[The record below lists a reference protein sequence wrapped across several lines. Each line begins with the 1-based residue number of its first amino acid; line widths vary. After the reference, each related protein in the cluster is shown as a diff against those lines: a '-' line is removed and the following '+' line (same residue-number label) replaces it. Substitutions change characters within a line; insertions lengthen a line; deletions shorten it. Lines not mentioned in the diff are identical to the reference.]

1 MRPTGR
7 FFTVIL
13 ATMTLWIL
21 ACGGAQQPDA
31 APQSAASAPTAPA
44 ATAAPQATAQP
55 TPERSAPGQSAPTAE
70 AAATVAP
77 APTTAPVSAGREV
90 LLAVSRNLA
99 NGEED
104 PYYTHNSLM
113 VWDSLVMLNEEL
125 EPTPQLTASWSLA
138 EDQLSWTFQLR
149 EGISYTDGTPFNAD
163 AVVANID
170 RLMQISPRRSP
181 FFSLTIARAYGD
193 LAGATKVA
201 DDVVE
206 YQLNSP
212 NPSMIFTMSNFF
224 SAMFSP
230 ASFTEEG
237 NFKGIPSTTGRFKLA
252 DWERDQFMLL
262 ERNDDYWDTKPLVQQ
277 IRLRVIP
284 DSGAR
289 VSAILAGEVDGVVE
303 LGALSPAEAKS
314 LEGREGITV
323 GGDPVSISQYLFFG
337 SDRPPFDNVDLR
349 RAVSMAIDRE
359 AIVEKLALGYGVPGK
374 SLLSAFVPRWLSPK
388 GEPVYDPEE
397 ARRLARSVLGDERAS
412 ATLIYRTGG
421 GQALPY
427 KSIAEL
433 LQAELSQLGIDLELV
448 PLESAAARERR
459 DTTDWNLRIG
469 QTGWANG
476 DPDFILGRF
485 LASDGFNN
493 ATIKGGYSNP
503 EADQLVALGKAELD
517 PQKRFDIYDR
527 LQEIAADEVP
537 VTPLYHNYLTYAYR
551 DTITGL
557 RHRVTYQPT
566 LDTIQIVK

>member
-1 MRPTGR
+1 MTIKR
-7 FFTVIL
+7 IL
-13 ATMTLWIL
+13 VPALLLLTLTL
-21 ACGGAQQPDA
+21 TACGA
-31 APQSAASAPTAPA
+31 A
-44 ATAAPQATAQP
+44 ATPVPDPVPP
-55 TPERSAPGQSAPTAE
+55 TPSTPGETVPTPK
-70 AAATVAP
+70 AAATVPPTP
-77 APTTAPVSAGREV
+77 ATAPVPASREV

-125 EPTPQLTASWSLA
+125 EPTPQLARSWSLSD
-138 EDQLSWTFQLR
+138 DQLSWTFELR
-149 EGISYTDGTPFNAD
+149 EGISFTDGTPFDAD

-181 FFSLTIARAYGD
+181 FFSLTIARSYGD
-193 LAGATKVA
+193 LAGASKTA
-201 DDVVE
+201 EGDVE

-230 ASFTEEG
+230 DSFAENGDFT
-237 NFKGIPSTTGRFKLA
+237 GIPATTGRFKLA
-252 DWERDQFMLL
+252 DWERDQFVLL
-262 ERNDDYWDTKPLVQQ
+262 ERNEDYWDTKPLVQQ

-289 VSAILAGEVDGVVE
+289 VSAILAREVDGVVE

-349 RAVSMAIDRE
+349 RAVSLAIDRE

-374 SLLSAFVPRWLSPK
+374 SLLSAFVPRWLSSK
-388 GEPVYDPEE
+388 GEPMYDPDE
-397 ARRLARSVLGDERAS
+397 ARRLARSVLGEGRAS
-412 ATLIYRTGG
+412 ATLIFRTGS
-421 GQALPY
+421 GQAQPY

-433 LQAELSQLGIDLELV
+433 LQAELSQIGIDLELV
-448 PLESAAARERR
+448 PLEPAAARERR
-459 DTTDWNLRIG
+459 DTRDWNLRIG

-503 EADQLVALGKAELD
+503 EADGLVALGKAELD
-517 PQKRFDIYDR
+517 PQKRFKIYER

>member
-1 MRPTGR
+1 MIIKQ
-7 FFTVIL
+7 IL
-13 ATMTLWIL
+13 VPALLLLTLTL
-21 ACGGAQQPDA
+21 TAC
-31 APQSAASAPTAPA
+31 S
-44 ATAAPQATAQP
+44 
-55 TPERSAPGQSAPTAE
+55 
-70 AAATVAP
+70 AAATPVPDAEPATPSTAPNSGASSASATARASSTQGETVPSPTTSVAAAP
-77 APTTAPVSAGREV
+77 APATAPVQAGREV

-104 PYYTHNSLM
+104 PYFTHNSLM

-125 EPTPQLTASWSLA
+125 EPTPQLSRSWSMA
-138 EDQLSWTFQLR
+138 DDQLSWTFELR
-149 EGISYTDGTPFNAD
+149 EGISFTDGTPFNAD
-163 AVVANID
+163 SVVANIE

-193 LAGATKVA
+193 LAGASTTP
-201 DDVVE
+201 DGGVE
-206 YQLNSP
+206 FQLNSP

-224 SAMFSP
+224 SAQFSP
-230 ASFTEEG
+230 DSFTEAG
-237 NFKGIPSTTGRFKLA
+237 DFAGIPATTGRFKLA

-262 ERNDDYWDTKPLVQQ
+262 ERNEDYWDTKPLAQQ

-289 VSAILAGEVDGVVE
+289 VSAILAAEVDGVVE
-303 LGALSPAEAKS
+303 LGALSPAEAKG
-314 LEGREGITV
+314 LEGRDGITV

-337 SDRPPFDNVDLR
+337 NDRPPFDNVDLR
-349 RAVSMAIDRE
+349 RAVSLAIDRE
-359 AIVEKLALGYGVPGK
+359 AIVEKLALGYGEPGK

-388 GEPVYDPEE
+388 AEPAYDPEE
-397 ARRLARSVLGDERAS
+397 ARRLAHSVLGDDRVS
-412 ATLIYRTGG
+412 ATLMFRAGS

-433 LQAELSQLGIDLELV
+433 LQAELGELGIDVELV
-448 PLESAAARERR
+448 PLEPAAARERR
-459 DTTDWNLRIG
+459 DTTNWNLRIG

-493 ATIKGGYSNP
+493 ATIKGGYNNP
-503 EADQLVALGKAELD
+503 EADELVAMGKAASD
-517 PQKRFDIYDR
+517 PQKRFEIYER

-551 DTITGL
+551 DTVTGL

-566 LDTIQIVK
+566 LDTIQIVQ

>member
-1 MRPTGR
+1 MTIKR
-7 FFTVIL
+7 IL
-13 ATMTLWIL
+13 APALLLLALIL
-21 ACGGAQQPDA
+21 TACG
-31 APQSAASAPTAPA
+31 
-44 ATAAPQATAQP
+44 
-55 TPERSAPGQSAPTAE
+55 
-70 AAATVAP
+70 AAATPVPDTVPPTPSTPGETVPTPKATATVPPTP
-77 APTTAPVSAGREV
+77 ATAPVPASREV

-125 EPTPQLTASWSLA
+125 EPTPQLSRNWSLA
-138 EDQLSWTFQLR
+138 DDQLSWTFELR
-149 EGISYTDGTPFNAD
+149 EGISFTDGTPFDAD

-193 LAGATKVA
+193 LAGASKSTEGA
-201 DDVVE
+201 VE
-206 YQLNSP
+206 FELNSP

-230 ASFTEEG
+230 DSFAENGDFT
-237 NFKGIPSTTGRFKLA
+237 GIPATTGRFKLA
-252 DWERDQFMLL
+252 DWERDQFALL
-262 ERNDDYWDTKPLVQQ
+262 ERNEDYWDTKPLVQR

-349 RAVSMAIDRE
+349 RAVSLAIDRE

-388 GEPVYDPEE
+388 GEPMYDPDE
-397 ARRLARSVLGDERAS
+397 ARRLARSVLGEGRAS
-412 ATLIYRTGG
+412 ATLIFRTGS
-421 GQALPY
+421 GQAQPY

-433 LQAELSQLGIDLELV
+433 LQAELSQIGIDLELV
-448 PLESAAARERR
+448 PLEPAAARERR
-459 DTTDWNLRIG
+459 DTRDWNLRIG

-503 EADQLVALGKAELD
+503 EADRLVALGKAELD
-517 PQKRFDIYDR
+517 PQKRFEIYER

>member
-1 MRPTGR
+1 MMIKR
-7 FFTVIL
+7 IL
-13 ATMTLWIL
+13 VPALLLLTLAL
-21 ACGGAQQPDA
+21 TACG
-31 APQSAASAPTAPA
+31 PA
-44 ATAAPQATAQP
+44 ATPVPIT
-55 TPERSAPGQSAPTAE
+55 
-70 AAATVAP
+70 
-77 APTTAPVSAGREV
+77 APTTAPAIVPDTATPAPSAQGQTVPTPKAAATVPPIPATAPVQASREV

-125 EPTPQLTASWSLA
+125 EPTPQLSESWTLA
-138 EDQLSWTFQLR
+138 DDQLSWTFELR

-193 LAGATKVA
+193 LAGASKSA
-201 DDVVE
+201 EGAVE
-206 YQLNSP
+206 FRLNSP

-230 ASFTEEG
+230 DSFAENGDFT
-237 NFKGIPSTTGRFKLA
+237 GIPATTGRFKLA
-252 DWERDQFMLL
+252 EWERDRFVLL
-262 ERNDDYWDTKPLVQQ
+262 ERNEDYWDTKPLVQW

-289 VSAILAGEVDGVVE
+289 VSAIAAGEVDGVVE

-337 SDRPPFDNVDLR
+337 NDRPPFDNVELR
-349 RAVSMAIDRE
+349 RAVSLAIDRE

-388 GEPVYDPEE
+388 GEPMYDPAQ
-397 ARRLARSVLGDERAS
+397 ARRLARTALGEGRAS
-412 ATLIYRTGG
+412 ATLIFRTGS
-421 GQALPY
+421 GQAQPY

-433 LQAELSQLGIDLELV
+433 LQAELGEIGIDLELV
-448 PLESAAARERR
+448 PLEPAAARERR
-459 DTTDWNLRIG
+459 DTRDWNLRIG

-503 EADQLVALGKAELD
+503 EADRLIALGKAELD
-517 PQKRFDIYDR
+517 PQKRFEIYER

>member
-1 MRPTGR
+1 MKIKRIIVPALLLLTL
-7 FFTVIL
+7 IL
-13 ATMTLWIL
+13 T
-21 ACGGAQQPDA
+21 ACGA
-31 APQSAASAPTAPA
+31 A
-44 ATAAPQATAQP
+44 ATPVQDTVPNTVPP
-55 TPERSAPGQSAPTAE
+55 TPVAPGEAFPTPK
-70 AAATVAP
+70 AAATVASIP
-77 APTTAPVSAGREV
+77 ATAHIPASREV

-125 EPTPQLTASWSLA
+125 EPTPQLSRSWSLA
-138 EDQLSWTFQLR
+138 DDQLSWTFELR
-149 EGISYTDGTPFNAD
+149 EGISFTDGTPFDAD

-193 LAGATKVA
+193 LAGASKSA
-201 DDVVE
+201 EGVVE
-206 YQLNSP
+206 FQLNSP

-230 ASFTEEG
+230 DSFSENGDFT
-237 NFKGIPSTTGRFKLA
+237 GIPATTGRFKLA
-252 DWERDQFMLL
+252 DWERDQFVLL
-262 ERNDDYWDTKPLVQQ
+262 ERNEDYWDTKPMVER

-289 VSAILAGEVDGVVE
+289 VSAILAGEVDAVVE

-337 SDRPPFDNVDLR
+337 NDRPPFDNVDLR
-349 RAVSMAIDRE
+349 RAVSLTIDRE

-397 ARRLARSVLGDERAS
+397 ARRLARTVLGEGRAS
-412 ATLIYRTGG
+412 ATLIFRTGS
-421 GQALPY
+421 GQAQPY

-433 LQAELSQLGIDLELV
+433 LQAELGQIGIDLELV
-448 PLESAAARERR
+448 PLDPAAARERR
-459 DTTDWNLRIG
+459 DTRDWNLRIG

-503 EADQLVALGKAELD
+503 EADRLVASGKAELD
-517 PQKRFDIYDR
+517 PQKRFEIYER

>member
-7 FFTVIL
+7 FFTLIL
-13 ATMTLWIL
+13 AVATLWIL

-31 APQSAASAPTAPA
+31 APDPTTPASILETVPPT
-44 ATAAPQATAQP
+44 
-55 TPERSAPGQSAPTAE
+55 RSAPGQTVPTAM

-77 APTTAPVSAGREV
+77 TPTTAPVSADREV

-125 EPTPQLTASWSLA
+125 EPTPQLTESWSLA
-138 EDQLSWTFQLR
+138 EDQLSWTFELR

-181 FFSLTIARAYGD
+181 FFSLTIARSYGD

-262 ERNDDYWDTKPLVQQ
+262 ERNDDYWDTKT
-277 IRLRVIP
+277 
-284 DSGAR
+284 
-289 VSAILAGEVDGVVE
+289 
-303 LGALSPAEAKS
+303 LGATNTASGHTRFRCPGIGNS
-314 LEGREGITV
+314 GGRG
-323 GGDPVSISQYLFFG
+323 
-337 SDRPPFDNVDLR
+337 
-349 RAVSMAIDRE
+349 
-359 AIVEKLALGYGVPGK
+359 
-374 SLLSAFVPRWLSPK
+374 RW
-388 GEPVYDPEE
+388 
-397 ARRLARSVLGDERAS
+397 RS
-412 ATLIYRTGG
+412 RTGG
-421 GQALPY
+421 IVSRGSEEPGRPRGNH
-427 KSIAEL
+427 SW
-433 LQAELSQLGIDLELV
+433 
-448 PLESAAARERR
+448 RR
-459 DTTDWNLRIG
+459 
-469 QTGWANG
+469 
-476 DPDFILGRF
+476 P
-485 LASDGFNN
+485 
-493 ATIKGGYSNP
+493 
-503 EADQLVALGKAELD
+503 
-517 PQKRFDIYDR
+517 
-527 LQEIAADEVP
+527 
-537 VTPLYHNYLTYAYR
+537 
-551 DTITGL
+551 GL
-557 RHRVTYQPT
+557 H
-566 LDTIQIVK
+566 

>member
-1 MRPTGR
+1 MTINRILVSA
-7 FFTVIL
+7 FFLLTLTL
-13 ATMTLWIL
+13 A
-21 ACGGAQQPDA
+21 ACGGAATPVPDTVPA
-31 APQSAASAPTAPA
+31 TTSTQVETLPTSK
-44 ATAAPQATAQP
+44 ATATVPPATA
-55 TPERSAPGQSAPTAE
+55 
-70 AAATVAP
+70 
-77 APTTAPVSAGREV
+77 TAPVTASREV

-125 EPTPQLTASWSLA
+125 EPTPQLTRSWSLA
-138 EDQLSWTFQLR
+138 EDQLSWTFELR
-149 EGISYTDGTPFNAD
+149 EGISFTDGTPFDAD

-181 FFSLTIARAYGD
+181 FFSLTIERSYGD
-193 LAGATKVA
+193 LAGASKTA
-201 DDVVE
+201 EGSVE
-206 YQLNSP
+206 YKLNSP

-230 ASFTEEG
+230 NSFTENG
-237 NFKGIPSTTGRFKLA
+237 DFTGIPSTTGRFKLS
-252 DWERDQFMLL
+252 DWERDQFILL
-262 ERNDDYWDTKPLVQQ
+262 ERNDDYWDTKPLAQQ

-323 GGDPVSISQYLFFG
+323 GGDPVAISQYLFFG
-337 SDRPPFDNVDLR
+337 NDRPPFDNVDLR

-359 AIVEKLALGYGVPGK
+359 SIVEKLVLGYGEPGK

-388 GEPVYDPEE
+388 GEPTYDPDE
-397 ARRLARSVLGDERAS
+397 ARRLASSVLGEDRAS
-412 ATLIYRTGG
+412 ATLIYRSGS

-433 LQAELSQLGIDLELV
+433 LQAELSEIGIDLELV
-448 PLESAAARERR
+448 PLEPAAARERR

-493 ATIKGGYSNP
+493 ATIKGGYSSA
-503 EADQLVALGKAELD
+503 EADRLVALGKAEADL
-517 PQKRFDIYDR
+517 QKRYEIYER

-537 VTPLYHNYLTYAYR
+537 VTPLYHNHLTYAYR

-566 LDTIQIVK
+566 LDTIEIVQ

>member
-1 MRPTGR
+1 MTTKR
-7 FFTVIL
+7 IL
-13 ATMTLWIL
+13 VSAFLLLALTLT
-21 ACGGAQQPDA
+21 ACGAAATPVPDT
-31 APQSAASAPTAPA
+31 APTAPA
-44 ATAAPQATAQP
+44 ASVDTAPPAPSTQVETAPTPMATATVPP
-55 TPERSAPGQSAPTAE
+55 TPA
-70 AAATVAP
+70 
-77 APTTAPVSAGREV
+77 TAPVPASREV
-90 LLAVSRNLA
+90 SLAVSRNLA

-125 EPTPQLTASWSLA
+125 EPTPQLAESWSLSD
-138 EDQLSWTFQLR
+138 DQLSWTFQLR
-149 EGISYTDGTPFNAD
+149 EGIAFTDGTPFDAD

-181 FFSLTIARAYGD
+181 FFSLTIERSYGD
-193 LAGATKVA
+193 LAGASKTA
-201 DDVVE
+201 EGNVE
-206 YQLNSP
+206 YRLNSP

-230 ASFTEEG
+230 GSFAENGDFT
-237 NFKGIPSTTGRFKLA
+237 GIPSTTGRFKLA
-252 DWERDQFMLL
+252 DWERDQFLLL
-262 ERNDDYWDTKPLVQQ
+262 ERNENYWDTKPLTQQ

-337 SDRPPFDNVDLR
+337 SDRPPFYNVDLR
-349 RAVSMAIDRE
+349 RAVSLSIDRE
-359 AIVEKLALGYGVPGK
+359 AIVDKLALGYGEPGK

-388 GEPVYDPEE
+388 GEPTYDPDE
-397 ARRLARSVLGDERAS
+397 ARRLARSVLDDSRAT
-412 ATLIYRTGG
+412 ATLIYRTGA
-421 GQALPY
+421 GQAQPY

-433 LQAELSQLGIDLELV
+433 LQAELSQVGIDLELV

-503 EADQLVALGKAELD
+503 EADRLVAMGKAELD
-517 PQKRFDIYDR
+517 PQKRFEIYER

>member
-1 MRPTGR
+1 MTIKR
-7 FFTVIL
+7 FLVPALLLL
-13 ATMTLWIL
+13 ALTLT
-21 ACGGAQQPDA
+21 AC
-31 APQSAASAPTAPA
+31 SAAATPVPDTDLPTASTTGEA
-44 ATAAPQATAQP
+44 VP
-55 TPERSAPGQSAPTAE
+55 TPK
-70 AAATVAP
+70 AAATVP
-77 APTTAPVSAGREV
+77 PTPSTAPVPADREV

-125 EPTPQLTASWSLA
+125 EPTPQLARSWSLSD
-138 EDQLSWTFQLR
+138 DQLSWTFELR
-149 EGISYTDGTPFNAD
+149 EGISFHDGSPFDAD

-181 FFSLTIARAYGD
+181 FFSLTIARSYGD
-193 LAGATKVA
+193 LAGASTTDEGA
-201 DDVVE
+201 VE

-224 SAMFSP
+224 STMFSP
-230 ASFTEEG
+230 DSFAENGDFT
-237 NFKGIPSTTGRFKLA
+237 GIPATTGRFKLA
-252 DWERDQFMLL
+252 DWERDQFVLL
-262 ERNDDYWDTKPLVQQ
+262 ERNEDYWDTKPLVQQ

-349 RAVSMAIDRE
+349 RAVSLAIDRE
-359 AIVEKLALGYGVPGK
+359 TIVEKLALGYGEPGK

-388 GEPVYDPEE
+388 GEPVYDPDE
-397 ARRLARSVLGDERAS
+397 ARRLARSVLGESRAS
-412 ATLIYRTGG
+412 ATLIFRTGS
-421 GQALPY
+421 GQAQPY

-433 LQAELSQLGIDLELV
+433 LQAELGQIGIDLDLV
-448 PLESAAARERR
+448 PLEPAAARERR
-459 DTTDWNLRIG
+459 DTRDWNLRIG

-493 ATIKGGYSNP
+493 ATIKGGYSNL
-503 EADQLVALGKAELD
+503 EADRLVASGKAELD
-517 PQKRFDIYDR
+517 PQKRFEIYER

-537 VTPLYHNYLTYAYR
+537 VTPPYHNYLTYAYR
-551 DTITGL
+551 DSITGL